1 MVYRTSCLPSFM
13 GWEGVIVAIVDG
25 PGCHKFN
32 LCLLLD
38 ELFAFVVGVS
48 SSSSSS
54 SSSRSNIVVVV
65 D

>member
-1 MVYRTSCLPSFM
+1 MVYRMSCLPSFM

-32 LCLLLD
+32 LCLLLN
-38 ELFAFVVGVS
+38 ELFTFAVGVS

-54 SSSRSNIVVVV
+54 SSHSNIVVV